1 MKNKFLVT
9 LLIAI
14 SAAVMLCG
22 CSNSASSEAEQIKIY
37 GDSTWIFDDTTIA
50 IPKDY
55 SFKDFSKDYGDDT
68 ITVTITYRKNQT
80 NEN

>member
-1 MKNKFLVT
+1 MKNKLLAT
-9 LLIAI
+9 LLITI
-14 SAAVMLCG
+14 STAAMLCG
-22 CSNSASSEAEQIKIY
+22 CSNSGSSEAEQIKIY

-55 SFKDFSKDYGDDT
+55 SFKDFSKEYGDDT
-68 ITVTITYRKNQT
+68 ITVTITYRKKPT